1 MLSYRFSI
9 YKITPTVFFVASKQ
23 VKISKKLMKIIK
35 NQRSKNSYL
44 LRDLMNFNNIF
55 GKNVNYDDIKSDQ
68 KTKLS
73 TFFRQYIFYIYI
85 YSQA

>member
-1 MLSYRFSI
+1 
-9 YKITPTVFFVASKQ
+9 
-23 VKISKKLMKIIK
+23 MKIIK

-85 YSQA
+85 YS